1 MPFEDKEGCLNIY
14 IEKGRDIYLSLTIL
28 KDLPERKRKNPFW
41 EVFLSMLM
49 FIGDMKNL
57 YRQSYH
63 VILSGHSPSPLAR

>member
-57 YRQSYH
+57 
-63 VILSGHSPSPLAR
+63 